1 MLFRRRSTSQSERID
16 VNEPAPPQSMSQQL
30 RAALRDT
37 LPAPDPKA
45 GTGEPRPPLVRSTVY
60 VLRALVGLLLVLFG
74 MVLLLVFDNALLGM
88 REDFATIQQAWPGW
102 LANGIQAV
110 IVLFIFIAMIGTN
123 LFLLYRRKFRRWIMI
138 NLAALAAL
146 LLGALGSRTVL
157 AIATSDALEN
167 AIKSTVGDG
176 LGNDGLAAVVAVL
189 TVGSVWIGPKLRP
202 WAVGLVVAAASLTF
216 LGASTSVL
224 TLPFDVGIGILAGA
238 LVALILKT
246 RDRAATATEV
256 GLALGQDRIPV
267 AEVERAP
274 VDARGSI
281 PWYVTTSDGDMLFVK
296 TLDSDNR
303 AADLMSRAY
312 RMLRLRRAGDRRPF
326 SSLRRSVE
334 HEAFL
339 SLASSARGIRTPQ
352 LVTVAE
358 VGSDGMLLAYR
369 KLEGRSFDEFDPEE
383 ITDGMLADVWRLVVT
398 LHDAAIAHRDLRL
411 ANVFIAEDG
420 VPWIIGFGSAELA
433 ASESLLAR
441 DYAQLLAS
449 TTVVVGADR
458 AVAAAANVVGKEGV
472 SEALPWIQPLALSSA
487 TRSELGKSDGYTK
500 LRSVAAAAAG
510 AEVTYERIERV
521 KPRTLFV
528 LASVAI
534 ALYVLIPQL
543 TAATRFLDELRTAHL
558 GWVVVVA
565 VMSALTYLGAGL
577 GMVGAVPVRLPFWS
591 VTMAQL
597 ASSFSNRVTPAK
609 VGGMATNVRFLQ
621 KQDLTMPMAASAVGL
636 NTVAGLLVHISLLV
650 LAGLVASQDVALP
663 VPDVETTALVVT
675 ILILVSGL
683 IMILPAGRKLLTKY
697 LLPALRAGASAIAAI
712 AKTPTKLLA
721 LFAGSAI
728 ITLSYTVAMIA
739 SLNAFGADVAVATA
753 AVVYLAGAAVATAAP
768 TPGGVG
774 ATEAALIAGY
784 TVVGVDASTAF
795 AAVLLFRLM
804 TFWLPILPGWLALVW
819 LNRSGRL

>member
-1 MLFRRRSTSQSERID
+1 MRQGTVPRPERID
-16 VNEPAPPQSMSQQL
+16 VNEPTPPQSTREQV
-30 RAALRDT
+30 RA
-37 LPAPDPKA
+37 APDPSA
-45 GTGEPRPPLVRSTVY
+45 VTAEPRPPLVRSTVY
-60 VLRALVGLLLVLFG
+60 VLRGLVGLVLVLFG
-74 MVLLLVFDNALLGM
+74 MMLLLIFERALLGI
-88 REDFATIQQAWPGW
+88 REDFATIQEAWPEW
-102 LANGIQAV
+102 LSTGIQAV
-110 IVLFIFIAMIGTN
+110 IALFIVTAIVGTN
-123 LFLLYRRKFRRWIMI
+123 VFLLYRTKYRRWIMI
-138 NLAALAAL
+138 NVAALSAL
-146 LLGALGSRTVL
+146 ALGALGSRTVL
-157 AIATSDALEN
+157 AFATSDALKE
-167 AIKSTVGDG
+167 AVEGTSSGG

-189 TVGSVWIGPKLRP
+189 TVGSVWIGPRLRP
-202 WAVGLVVAAASLTF
+202 WAIGLVAAAVSLAF
-216 LGASTSVL
+216 VGASISVL
-224 TLPFDVGIGILAGA
+224 TLPFDIGIGILAGA

-246 RDRAATATEV
+246 RDRAATSTEV
-256 GLALGQDRIPV
+256 RMALELGRIPV
-267 AEVERAP
+267 AEVARAP
-274 VDARGSI
+274 VEARGSL
-281 PWYVTTSDGDMLFVK
+281 PWYVTTPDGEDLFVK
-296 TLDSDNR
+296 TLDSDDR

-312 RMLRLRRAGDRRPF
+312 RTLRLRRAGDRRPF

-352 LVTVAE
+352 LVTIAD

-369 KLEGRSFDEFDPEE
+369 KIDGRSLDSLDPEE
-383 ITDGMLADVWRLVVT
+383 VTDGLLADIWRLVVT
-398 LHDAAIAHRDLRL
+398 LHDAAIAHRELRL

-441 DYAQLLAS
+441 DDAQLLAS
-449 TTVVVGADR
+449 TTVAVGADR
-458 AVAAAANVVGKEGV
+458 AVAAAANVIGREGV
-472 SEALPWIQPLALSSA
+472 AKALPWLQPLALSSA
-487 TRSELGKSDGYTK
+487 TRAQLGKAKGYAK
-500 LRSVAAAAAG
+500 LRSVAAAATDV
-510 AEVTYERIERV
+510 EVTYERIERV

-543 TAATRFLDELRTAHL
+543 TAATRFLDELRSAQL
-558 GWVVVVA
+558 GWVAVVA

-621 KQDLTMPMAASAVGL
+621 KQDLTLPMAASAVGL
-636 NTVAGLLVHISLLV
+636 NTVAGLLVHVSLLV
-650 LAGLVASQDVALP
+650 LLGFAASRDVALP
-663 VPDVETTALVVT
+663 LPDARTTVIIVT
-675 ILILVSGL
+675 VLILVSGL
-683 IMILPAGRKLLTKY
+683 FMVLPVGRKLLTKY
-697 LLPALRAGASAIAAI
+697 LLPALRAGGFAIATI
-712 AKTPTKLLA
+712 AKTPAKLVA

-728 ITLSYTVAMIA
+728 ITLSYTIAMIA
-739 SLNAFGADVAVATA
+739 SLNAFGAEVPVASA
-753 AVVYLAGAAVATAAP
+753 AVIYLAGSAVATAAP

-784 TVVGVDASTAF
+784 TVVGVDPSIAF

>member
-1 MLFRRRSTSQSERID
+1 M
-16 VNEPAPPQSMSQQL
+16 PQATDDET
-30 RAALRDT
+30 R
-37 LPAPDPKA
+37 PAPDP
-45 GTGEPRPPLVRSTVY
+45 GVVIVEPRPPLVRSTVY
-60 VLRALVGLLLVLFG
+60 VLRALVGLFLVVVGMLLLLIFERALLGIREDLATIQEAWPEWLNTGIQALLVLF
-74 MVLLLVFDNALLGM
+74 LF
-88 REDFATIQQAWPGW
+88 
-102 LANGIQAV
+102 LA
-110 IVLFIFIAMIGTN
+110 IVGTN
-123 LFLLYRRKFRRWIMI
+123 VFLIYRTKYRRWIMI
-138 NLAALAAL
+138 NVAALSAL
-146 LLGALGSRTVL
+146 ALGALGSRTVL
-157 AIATSDALEN
+157 AFATSDTLRSAVDGT
-167 AIKSTVGDG
+167 ASGG

-189 TVGSVWIGPKLRP
+189 TVGSVWIGPRLRP
-202 WAVGLVVAAASLTF
+202 WAIGLVVAAASLAF
-216 LGASTSVL
+216 VGASLAIL
-224 TLPFDVGIGILAGA
+224 TLPFDIGIGILAGA

-246 RDRAATATEV
+246 RDRAATPTEV
-256 GLALGQDRIPV
+256 RVALEQGRIPV
-267 AEVERAP
+267 VDVDRAT
-274 VDARGSI
+274 VDARGSL
-281 PWYVTTSDGDMLFVK
+281 PWYVTTTDEGALFVK
-296 TLDSDNR
+296 TLDSDDR

-352 LVTVAE
+352 LMTIAD
-358 VGSDGMLLAYR
+358 VGSDGMLLAYQR
-369 KLEGRSFDEFDPEE
+369 LDGRSLDDVDPEE

-411 ANVFIAEDG
+411 ANVFVADDG
-420 VPWIIGFGSAELA
+420 VPWIIGFGSGELA

-449 TTVVVGADR
+449 TTVAVGADR
-458 AVAAAANVVGKEGV
+458 AVTAAVGVIGKVGV
-472 SEALPWIQPLALSSA
+472 AEALPWIQPLALSSA
-487 TRSELGKSDGYTK
+487 TRSQLGRDKGYAK
-500 LRSVAAAAAG
+500 LRSAAAAA
-510 AEVTYERIERV
+510 ADVEVTHERVERV

-528 LASVAI
+528 LASVAV

-543 TAATRFLDELRTAHL
+543 TAATRFLDELRSAQL

-577 GMVGAVPVRLPFWS
+577 GMAGAVPVRLPFWS

-621 KQDLTMPMAASAVGL
+621 KQDLTLPMAASAVGL
-636 NTVAGLLVHISLLV
+636 NTVAGLLVHVSLLV
-650 LAGLVASQDVALP
+650 LLGFAASRDVALP
-663 VPDVETTALVVT
+663 LPDTRTAAIVVAALV
-675 ILILVSGL
+675 LVSGL
-683 IMILPAGRKLLTKY
+683 FMILPSGRKLLTKY
-697 LLPALRAGASAIAAI
+697 LLPALRAGATAITTI
-712 AKTPTKLLA
+712 AKTPTKLVA

-728 ITLSYTVAMIA
+728 ITISYTIAMIA
-739 SLNAFGADVAVATA
+739 SLNAFDADVPIATA
-753 AVVYLAGAAVATAAP
+753 AVIYLAGAAVATAAP

-784 TVVGVDASTAF
+784 TVVGVDPAIAF

>member
-1 MLFRRRSTSQSERID
+1 MLLRQGTASQSERID
-16 VNEPAPPQSMSQQL
+16 VNEPTQPQSMSQEIQ
-30 RAALRDT
+30 AALRDT
-37 LPAPDPKA
+37 VAAPDPA
-45 GTGEPRPPLVRSTVY
+45 TVAAEPRPPLVRSTVY
-60 VLRALVGLLLVLFG
+60 VFRALVGLALVLIG
-74 MVLLLVFDNALLGM
+74 MVLLLVFERALLGV
-88 REDFATIQQAWPGW
+88 REDFATIQEAWPNW
-102 LANGIQAV
+102 LGIGIQAV
-110 IVLFIFIAMIGTN
+110 IVLFISTAIIGTN
-123 LFLLYRRKFRRWIMI
+123 AFLLYRRKFRRWIMI
-138 NLAALAAL
+138 NVAALSAL

-157 AIATSDALEN
+157 AFATSDALEN
-167 AIKSTVGDG
+167 AVDTTARDGFGD
-176 LGNDGLAAVVAVL
+176 DGLAAVVAVL
-189 TVGSVWIGPKLRP
+189 TVGSVWIGPRLRP
-202 WAVGLVVAAASLTF
+202 WAVGLVVAAASLAF

-224 TLPFDVGIGILAGA
+224 TVPFDVGIGILAGA

-256 GLALGQDRIPV
+256 RMALEQGRVPV
-267 AEVERAP
+267 AEVVPASADAP
-274 VDARGSI
+274 GSA
-281 PWYVTTSDGDMLFVK
+281 PWFVTTPDGDTLFVK
-296 TLDSDNR
+296 TLDSDDR
-303 AADLMSRAY
+303 AADLLSRAY
-312 RMLRLRRAGDRRPF
+312 RMLRLRRAGDRLPF

-352 LVTVAE
+352 LVTLSE
-358 VGSDGMLLAYR
+358 VGSDGMLLAYH
-369 KLEGRSFDEFDPEE
+369 KVEGRPLDVVNPEE
-383 ITDGMLADVWRLVVT
+383 ITDGMLTDVWRLVVT
-398 LHDAAIAHRDLRL
+398 LRDAAIAHRELRL

-449 TTVVVGADR
+449 TTVAVGADR
-458 AVAAAANVVGKEGV
+458 AVSAAVGVVGKEGIA
-472 SEALPWIQPLALSSA
+472 EALPWIQPLALSSA
-487 TRSELGKSDGYTK
+487 TRTQLGKSEGYAK
-500 LRSVAAAAAG
+500 LRSAAAAAAG
-510 AEVTYERIERV
+510 VEVTYERIERV
-521 KPRTLFV
+521 KPRTLLV

-543 TAATRFLDELRTAHL
+543 TEATRFLDDLRSAHL
-558 GWVVVVA
+558 GWVAVVA
-565 VMSALTYLGAGL
+565 VMSALTYLGAGV
-577 GMVGAVPVRLPFWS
+577 GMVGAVPVRLPLGS

-621 KQDLTMPMAASAVGL
+621 KQDLTLPMAASAVGL
-636 NTVAGLLVHISLLV
+636 NTVAGLLVHASLLV
-650 LAGLVASQDVALP
+650 LIGFVASRDVTLP
-663 VPDVETTALVVT
+663 LPDAKTTAVVVT
-675 ILILVSGL
+675 VLILVSGL
-683 IMILPAGRKLLTKY
+683 IMILPVGRMLLTKY

-728 ITLSYTVAMIA
+728 VTLSYTIAMIA
-739 SLNAFGADVAVATA
+739 SLNAFGADVPVATA
-753 AVVYLAGAAVATAAP
+753 AVIYLAGAAVATAAP
-768 TPGGVG
+768 TPGGIG

-795 AAVLLFRLM
+795 GAVLLFRLM

>member
-1 MLFRRRSTSQSERID
+1 
-16 VNEPAPPQSMSQQL
+16 MSQQL
-30 RAALRDT
+30 QAALRDT
-37 LPAPDPKA
+37 LAAPDSH
-45 GTGEPRPPLVRSTVY
+45 TDTTEPRPPLVRSTVY
-60 VLRALVGLLLVLFG
+60 VLRSLVGLVLVLFG
-74 MVLLLVFDNALLGM
+74 MLLLLVFDNALLGV
-88 REDFATIQQAWPGW
+88 REDFATIQQAWPDW
-102 LANGIQAV
+102 LATGIESV
-110 IVLFIFIAMIGTN
+110 IVLFIFIAIIGTN
-123 LFLLYRRKFRRWIMI
+123 VFLLYRRKFRRWIMI
-138 NLAALAAL
+138 NLAALSAL
-146 LLGALGSRTVL
+146 ALGALGSRTVL
-157 AIATSDALEN
+157 AVATSDALEN
-167 AIKSTVGDG
+167 AIESTASDG

-189 TVGSVWIGPKLRP
+189 TVGSVWIGPRLRP
-202 WAVGLVVAAASLTF
+202 WAVGLVVAAASLAF
-216 LGASTSVL
+216 VGASTSVL
-224 TLPFDVGIGILAGA
+224 TLPFDIGIGVLAGA

-256 GLALGQDRIPV
+256 GLALEGDRLPV

-274 VDARGSI
+274 VAASGSI
-281 PWYVTTSDGDMLFVK
+281 PWYVTMADGDTLFVK

-303 AADLMSRAY
+303 AADLISRAY
-312 RMLRLRRAGDRRPF
+312 RTLRLRRAGDRRPF
-326 SSLRRSVE
+326 PSLRRSVE

-339 SLASSARGIRTPQ
+339 SLASTARGIRTPQ

-369 KLEGRSFDEFDPEE
+369 KLEGRSLDAVDPEE
-383 ITDGMLADVWRLVVT
+383 ITDGMLTDVWRLVVT

-411 ANVFIAEDG
+411 ANVLIAEDG
-420 VPWIIGFGSAELA
+420 VPWIIGLGSAELV

-449 TTVVVGADR
+449 TTVAVGADR
-458 AVAAAANVVGKEGV
+458 AVAAAATVVGKEGIA
-472 SEALPWIQPLALSSA
+472 EALPWIQPLALSSA
-487 TRSELGKSDGYTK
+487 TRAELGKSDGYAK

-510 AEVTYERIERV
+510 VEVTYERIERV

-565 VMSALTYLGAGL
+565 VMSAVTYLGAGL

-621 KQDLTMPMAASAVGL
+621 KQDLTLPMAASAVGL

-663 VPDVETTALVVT
+663 IPDVETTAVVVT
-675 ILILVSGL
+675 ALILVSGL

-697 LLPALRAGASAIAAI
+697 LLPAVRAGASAVAAI

-728 ITLSYTVAMIA
+728 ITVSYTIAMIA
-739 SLNAFGADVAVATA
+739 SLNAFGADVGVATA

>member
-1 MLFRRRSTSQSERID
+1 M
-16 VNEPAPPQSMSQQL
+16 NEPTPPQSMSQQL
-30 RAALRDT
+30 QAALHDT
-37 LPAPDPKA
+37 LAAPESPADV
-45 GTGEPRPPLVRSTVY
+45 TQPRPPLVRSTVY

-74 MVLLLVFDNALLGM
+74 MLLLLVFDNALLGV

-102 LANGIQAV
+102 LTIGIEAV
-110 IVLFIFIAMIGTN
+110 IVLFIFIAIVGTN
-123 LFLLYRRKFRRWIMI
+123 IFLLYRRKYRRWIMI
-138 NLAALAAL
+138 NLAALSAL
-146 LLGALGSRTVL
+146 VLGAIGSRTVL
-157 AIATSDALEN
+157 ALATSDALEN
-167 AIKSTVGDG
+167 AMEGTASAE
-176 LGNDGLAAVVAVL
+176 LGNDGLSAVVAVL
-189 TVGSVWIGPKLRP
+189 TVGSVWIGPRLRP
-202 WAVGLVVAAASLTF
+202 WAVGLVAAAASLAF
-216 LGASTSVL
+216 VGASTSVL
-224 TLPFDVGIGILAGA
+224 TLPFDIGIGILAGA

-246 RDRAATATEV
+246 RDRAATAREV
-256 GLALGQDRIPV
+256 GFALEEDRIPV
-267 AEVERAP
+267 ANVERAD
-274 VDARGSI
+274 VDARGSLA
-281 PWYVTTSDGDMLFVK
+281 WFVTTPSEDMLFVK

-312 RMLRLRRAGDRRPF
+312 RTLRLRRAGDRRPF

-352 LVTVAE
+352 LVTVAD

-369 KLEGRSFDEFDPEE
+369 KLEGRSLDDVEPEKM
-383 ITDGMLADVWRLVVT
+383 TDGMLADVWRLVVT

-420 VPWIIGFGSAELA
+420 VPWIIGLGSGELA

-449 TTVVVGADR
+449 TTVAVGADR
-458 AVAAAANVVGKEGV
+458 AVAAAATVVGKAGIA
-472 SEALPWIQPLALSSA
+472 EALPWIQPLALSSA
-487 TRSELGKSDGYTK
+487 TRSQLGKSGGYAK
-500 LRSVAAAAAG
+500 LRAAAG
-510 AEVTYERIERV
+510 AAAGVEVTYERIERV

-543 TAATRFLDELRTAHL
+543 TAATRFLDELRSAHL

-663 VPDVETTALVVT
+663 VPDVETTAVVVT
-675 ILILVSGL
+675 VLILVSGL
-683 IMILPAGRKLLTKY
+683 IMILPDGRKLLTKY
-697 LLPALRAGASAIAAI
+697 LLPAVRAGASAVAAI

-728 ITLSYTVAMIA
+728 ITVSYTIAMIA
-739 SLNAFGADVAVATA
+739 SLNAFGADVSVATA

-784 TVVGVDASTAF
+784 TVVGVEASTAF